1 MDDQS
6 NDQKGGGE
14 GSKKFISGG
23 GEDEIAKKTDKVKG
37 HRDIEKG
44 LT

>member
-14 GSKKFISGG
+14 GSKEFISGG
-23 GEDEIAKKTDKVKG
+23 GKDKITKKTDKVNG
-37 HRDIEKG
+37 HRDVKKG